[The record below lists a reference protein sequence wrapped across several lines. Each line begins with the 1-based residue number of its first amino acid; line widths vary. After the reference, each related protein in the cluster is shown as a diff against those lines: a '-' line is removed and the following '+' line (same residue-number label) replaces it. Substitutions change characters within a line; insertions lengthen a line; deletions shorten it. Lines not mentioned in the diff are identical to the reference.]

1 MIARREIRSN
11 SQGIRSSPEEA
22 ILGEPPPSF
31 YTLAQ
36 CLQTTLPLVIQVIS
50 TIIGLV
56 RSPVQSRPGPRT
68 YTNKEGA
75 EEVCAH

>member
-31 YTLAQ
+31 YTPA
-36 CLQTTLPLVIQVIS
+36 QTTLPLVIQVIP
-50 TIIGLV
+50 TIIGPV
-56 RSPVQSRPGPRT
+56 RSPVQDSPGPRT